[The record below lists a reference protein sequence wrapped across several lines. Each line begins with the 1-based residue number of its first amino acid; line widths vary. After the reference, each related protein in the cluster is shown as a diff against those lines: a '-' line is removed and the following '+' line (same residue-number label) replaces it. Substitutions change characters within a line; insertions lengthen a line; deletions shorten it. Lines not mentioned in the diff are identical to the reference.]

1 MSKIFITGA
10 SSYLGSSLI
19 KTFKEHSFIGLE
31 NKNILPNLPNLKSV
45 KINKFSDFYE
55 ILNINNVDTI
65 FHFATNSIRGND
77 ELNKKEIYKV
87 NVELGEVLLN
97 AAIDLN
103 IKKFITAGTYSQ
115 NIFKKIPN
123 YYIESKQL
131 FQELLTSNSGRGT
144 DITNLHLGD
153 VYGPNDFRNKLI
165 PYLLKNEN
173 ENSINLSSNGLGPFS
188 PIHILDVIGEIK
200 KDITTIHAGDKYIQT
215 ILATEIRTVKTFI
228 EQFKEIRSK
237 KFTAI
242 YDENQINP
250 YEIYS
255 NVFNTNPVS
264 NIDIRDG
271 LKSI

>member
-45 KINKFSDFYE
+45 KITKFSDFYE

-115 NIFKKIPN
+115 NIFKK
-123 YYIESKQL
+123 SQ
-131 FQELLTSNSGRGT
+131 
-144 DITNLHLGD
+144 
-153 VYGPNDFRNKLI
+153 
-165 PYLLKNEN
+165 
-173 ENSINLSSNGLGPFS
+173 
-188 PIHILDVIGEIK
+188 
-200 KDITTIHAGDKYIQT
+200 ITTLNQNNYFKNYSLVTLDGEQT
-215 ILATEIRTVKTFI
+215 LRISILGMFTDQMILEI
-228 EQFKEIRSK
+228 
-237 KFTAI
+237 
-242 YDENQINP
+242 N
-250 YEIYS
+250 
-255 NVFNTNPVS
+255 
-264 NIDIRDG
+264 
-271 LKSI
+271 